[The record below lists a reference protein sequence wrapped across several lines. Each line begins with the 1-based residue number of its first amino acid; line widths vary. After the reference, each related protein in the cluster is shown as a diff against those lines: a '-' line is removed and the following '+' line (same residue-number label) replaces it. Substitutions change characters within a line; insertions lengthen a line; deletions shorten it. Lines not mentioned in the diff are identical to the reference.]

1 MKDRIIPIKNP
12 ALPFYHSDVKSKIK
26 DTIEVTYNT
35 NAFYIFCKNFEVIA
49 AEVFKFEKIKTTL
62 EQTSEPTSE
71 QTSKMS
77 TLCTSIALNTLDAG
91 YDFEDVANYLKKE
104 FNVEVVLQEDSEIDR
119 EVNEMLTLAKALTK
133 ITSTQLSRVLV
144 QCSPLFGKCS
154 KQSIELVTAYIN
166 AALVEL
172 ESSRFCNI
180 FSIYEYLLNNYSIF
194 TDVVN
199 QIEYIC
205 NSFAG
210 VTTMY
215 TENGFKD
222 LEQFKKLC
230 INTISVDKNLEMQPR
245 KFTSFEKESILL
257 YFSLGTPKH
266 NTKRIN
272 DFVNYLCKQ
281 QNISWEHWEKMLMLT
296 FKRNDLFRKVFNY
309 SYVAD
314 FVLASNSCIATTTNG
329 IAGDATDASVD
340 ATNASGDVTD
350 ASVVRG
356 DATNASGDVTDA
368 SVVRGDAN
376 LIDEET
382 LAQVKYIFSK
392 EEEII
397 QFLLDNN
404 NWENNCKTLATI
416 SLNDVLEENFRNM
429 CDNAYND
436 FSKKAYNASN
446 DCNDFSEKAYSS
458 FNEE

>member
-62 EQTSEPTSE
+62 EQTLEPTSE

-133 ITSTQLSRVLV
+133 ITSTQLNRVLV

-314 FVLASNSCIATTTNG
+314 FVLASNSCIVTTTNG
-329 IAGDATDASVD
+329 IGVDATDASVDATDASVD
-340 ATNASGDVTD
+340 ATND
-350 ASVVRG
+350 
-356 DATNASGDVTDA
+356 
-368 SVVRGDAN
+368 N
-376 LIDEET
+376 LIDEEA
-382 LAQVKYIFSK
+382 LAQIKYIFSK

>member
-12 ALPFYHSDVKSKIK
+12 ALPFYHSDVKSNIK

-77 TLCTSIALNTLDAG
+77 TLCTSIALNTLNAG
-91 YDFEDVANYLKKE
+91 YDFEDVANYLKEE

-245 KFTSFEKESILL
+245 KFTFFEKESILL

-329 IAGDATDASVD
+329 IAGDATDATDASVD
-340 ATNASGDVTD
+340 ATNASGV
-350 ASVVRG
+350 
-356 DATNASGDVTDA
+356 ATND
-368 SVVRGDAN
+368 N
-376 LIDEET
+376 LIDEED

>member
-340 ATNASGDVTD
+340 ATNASGV
-350 ASVVRG
+350 
-356 DATNASGDVTDA
+356 ATND
-368 SVVRGDAN
+368 N
-376 LIDEET
+376 LIDEED

-446 DCNDFSEKAYSS
+446 DCNDFSEEAYSS

>member
-329 IAGDATDASVD
+329 IAGDATDATDASVD
-340 ATNASGDVTD
+340 ATN
-350 ASVVRG
+350 
-356 DATNASGDVTDA
+356 A

>member
-62 EQTSEPTSE
+62 EQTLEPTSEQISE

-77 TLCTSIALNTLDAG
+77 TLCTSIALNTLNAG
-91 YDFEDVANYLKKE
+91 YDFEDVANYLKEE

-230 INTISVDKNLEMQPR
+230 INTISVDKNLEMQSR
-245 KFTSFEKESILL
+245 KFTFFEKESILL

-329 IAGDATDASVD
+329 IASD
-340 ATNASGDVTD
+340 ATNASGEVTNVSGD
-350 ASVVRG
+350 ASGV
-356 DATNASGDVTDA
+356 DTND
-368 SVVRGDAN
+368 N
-376 LIDEET
+376 LIDEEA

-436 FSKKAYNASN
+436 FSKKAYNASD

>member
-62 EQTSEPTSE
+62 KQTSEPTSE

-314 FVLASNSCIATTTNG
+314 FVLACNSCIATTTNG
-329 IAGDATDASVD
+329 IAGDASVD
-340 ATNASGDVTD
+340 ATN
-350 ASVVRG
+350 
-356 DATNASGDVTDA
+356 A

-382 LAQVKYIFSK
+382 LERV
-392 EEEII
+392 
-397 QFLLDNN
+397 
-404 NWENNCKTLATI
+404 
-416 SLNDVLEENFRNM
+416 
-429 CDNAYND
+429 
-436 FSKKAYNASN
+436 
-446 DCNDFSEKAYSS
+446 
-458 FNEE
+458 

>member
-91 YDFEDVANYLKKE
+91 YDFEDVANYLKEE

-133 ITSTQLSRVLV
+133 ITSTQLNRVLV

-329 IAGDATDASVD
+329 IAVDATDASVD
-340 ATNASGDVTD
+340 ATND
-350 ASVVRG
+350 
-356 DATNASGDVTDA
+356 
-368 SVVRGDAN
+368 N
-376 LIDEET
+376 LIDEEA

>member
-1 MKDRIIPIKNP
+1 MKNRIIPIKNP
-12 ALPFYHSDVKSKIK
+12 ALPFYYSDVKSKIK

-71 QTSKMS
+71 QTLEQTLEMS
-77 TLCTSIALNTLDAG
+77 TLCNSIALNTLNAG
-91 YDFEDVANYLKKE
+91 YDFKDVANYLKEE
-104 FNVEVVLQEDSEIDR
+104 FNVEVVSQADNKVNR
-119 EVNEMLTLAKALTK
+119 EANKILTLAETLIK
-133 ITSTQLSRVLV
+133 ITSMQLSKVLV
-144 QCSPLFGKCS
+144 QFSPLFGKCS

-245 KFTSFEKESILL
+245 KFTFFEKESILL

-266 NTKRIN
+266 NIKRIN

-314 FVLASNSCIATTTNG
+314 FVLASNSCIATTTTNG
-329 IAGDATDASVD
+329 IAGDATDASGV
-340 ATNASGDVTD
+340 ATND
-350 ASVVRG
+350 
-356 DATNASGDVTDA
+356 
-368 SVVRGDAN
+368 N
-376 LIDEET
+376 LIDEEI
-382 LAQVKYIFSK
+382 LAQIKYIFSK

-436 FSKKAYNASN
+436 FSKKAYNASD

>member
-1 MKDRIIPIKNP
+1 MKNRIIPIKNP
-12 ALPFYHSDVKSKIK
+12 ALPFYYSDVKSKIK

-62 EQTSEPTSE
+62 EQTLEPTSE

-77 TLCTSIALNTLDAG
+77 TLCTSIALNTLNAG
-91 YDFEDVANYLKKE
+91 YDFEDVANYLKEE

-245 KFTSFEKESILL
+245 KFTFFEKESILL

-314 FVLASNSCIATTTNG
+314 FVLVSNSCIATTTNG
-329 IAGDATDASVD
+329 IASDATD
-340 ATNASGDVTD
+340 ATNASV
-350 ASVVRG
+350 ASVASGV
-356 DATNASGDVTDA
+356 ATND
-368 SVVRGDAN
+368 N
-376 LIDEET
+376 LIDEED

-436 FSKKAYNASN
+436 FSKKAYNASD
-446 DCNDFSEKAYSS
+446 DCNNFSEKAYSS

>member
-1 MKDRIIPIKNP
+1 MR
-12 ALPFYHSDVKSKIK
+12 
-26 DTIEVTYNT
+26 
-35 NAFYIFCKNFEVIA
+35 
-49 AEVFKFEKIKTTL
+49 VFKTTL

-77 TLCTSIALNTLDAG
+77 TLCTSIALNTLNAG
-91 YDFEDVANYLKKE
+91 YDFEDVANYLKEE

-356 DATNASGDVTDA
+356 DA
-368 SVVRGDAN
+368 N

>member
-49 AEVFKFEKIKTTL
+49 AEIFKFEKIKTTL

-329 IAGDATDASVD
+329 IASDATDASVD

-350 ASVVRG
+350 
-356 DATNASGDVTDA
+356 D
-368 SVVRGDAN
+368 N
-376 LIDEET
+376 LIDEEA
-382 LAQVKYIFSK
+382 LAQIKYIFSK

-436 FSKKAYNASN
+436 FSKKAYNASD
-446 DCNDFSEKAYSS
+446 DCNDFSEKACSS

>member
-62 EQTSEPTSE
+62 EQTLEPTSE

-77 TLCTSIALNTLDAG
+77 TLCTSIALNTLNAG
-91 YDFEDVANYLKKE
+91 YDFEDVANYLKEE

-230 INTISVDKNLEMQPR
+230 INTISVDKNLEMQSR
-245 KFTSFEKESILL
+245 KFTFFEKESILL

-329 IAGDATDASVD
+329 IASDATDASV
-340 ATNASGDVTD
+340 
-350 ASVVRG
+350 
-356 DATNASGDVTDA
+356 
-368 SVVRGDAN
+368 DAN

-436 FSKKAYNASN
+436 FSKKAYNASDDCN
-446 DCNDFSEKAYSS
+446 DFSKKAYNASDDCNDFSEKAYSS

>member
-230 INTISVDKNLEMQPR
+230 INTISVDKTLEMQPR

-340 ATNASGDVTD
+340 ATNASGV
-350 ASVVRG
+350 
-356 DATNASGDVTDA
+356 ATND
-368 SVVRGDAN
+368 N
-376 LIDEET
+376 LIDEEA
-382 LAQVKYIFSK
+382 LAQIKYIFSK

-436 FSKKAYNASN
+436 FSKKAYNASD

>member
-12 ALPFYHSDVKSKIK
+12 ALPFYHSDVKSNIK

-77 TLCTSIALNTLDAG
+77 TLCTSIALNTLNAG
-91 YDFEDVANYLKKE
+91 YDFEDVANYLKEE

-245 KFTSFEKESILL
+245 KFTFFEKESILL

-329 IAGDATDASVD
+329 IAGDATDATDASVD
-340 ATNASGDVTD
+340 ATNASGV
-350 ASVVRG
+350 
-356 DATNASGDVTDA
+356 ATND
-368 SVVRGDAN
+368 N

-382 LAQVKYIFSK
+382 LAQIKYIFSK

-436 FSKKAYNASN
+436 FFKKAYNASD
-446 DCNDFSEKAYSS
+446 DCNNFSEKAYSS

>member
-1 MKDRIIPIKNP
+1 MKNRIIPIKNP
-12 ALPFYHSDVKSKIK
+12 ALPFYYSDVKSKIK

-71 QTSKMS
+71 QTLEQTLEMS
-77 TLCTSIALNTLDAG
+77 TLCNSIALNTLNAG
-91 YDFEDVANYLKKE
+91 YDFKDVANYLKEE
-104 FNVEVVLQEDSEIDR
+104 FNVEVVSQADNKVNR
-119 EVNEMLTLAKALTK
+119 EANKILTLAETLIK
-133 ITSTQLSRVLV
+133 ITSMQLSKVLV
-144 QCSPLFGKCS
+144 QFSPLFGKCS

-245 KFTSFEKESILL
+245 KFTFFEKESILL

-266 NTKRIN
+266 NIKRIN

-329 IAGDATDASVD
+329 IASDATDASVD
-340 ATNASGDVTD
+340 DTNASGV
-350 ASVVRG
+350 
-356 DATNASGDVTDA
+356 ATND
-368 SVVRGDAN
+368 N
-376 LIDEET
+376 LIDEEA
-382 LAQVKYIFSK
+382 LAQIKYIFSK

-436 FSKKAYNASN
+436 FSKKAYNASD
-446 DCNDFSEKAYSS
+446 DCNNFSEKAYSS

>member
-12 ALPFYHSDVKSKIK
+12 ALPFYHSDVKSNIK

-77 TLCTSIALNTLDAG
+77 TLCTSIALNTLNAG
-91 YDFEDVANYLKKE
+91 YDFEDVANYLKEE

-245 KFTSFEKESILL
+245 KFTFFEKESILL

-329 IAGDATDASVD
+329 IAGDATDATDASVD
-340 ATNASGDVTD
+340 ATND
-350 ASVVRG
+350 
-356 DATNASGDVTDA
+356 
-368 SVVRGDAN
+368 N

-382 LAQVKYIFSK
+382 LAQIKYIFSK

-436 FSKKAYNASN
+436 FFKKAYNASD
-446 DCNDFSEKAYSS
+446 DCNNFSEKAYSS

>member
-1 MKDRIIPIKNP
+1 MKNRIIPIKNP
-12 ALPFYHSDVKSKIK
+12 ALPFYYSDVKSKIK

-296 FKRNDLFRKVFNY
+296 FKRNNLFRKVFNY

-314 FVLASNSCIATTTNG
+314 FVLASNSCIATTT
-329 IAGDATDASVD
+329 SSD
-340 ATNASGDVTD
+340 ATNASGVDSV
-350 ASVVRG
+350 ASGV
-356 DATNASGDVTDA
+356 ATND
-368 SVVRGDAN
+368 N
-376 LIDEET
+376 LIDEEN

-436 FSKKAYNASN
+436 FSKKAYNASD
-446 DCNDFSEKAYSS
+446 DCNNFSEKAYSS

>member
-1 MKDRIIPIKNP
+1 MKNRIIPIKNP
-12 ALPFYHSDVKSKIK
+12 ALPFYHSDVKSNIK

-49 AEVFKFEKIKTTL
+49 SEVFKFEKIKTTS
-62 EQTSEPTSE
+62 EQTLEPTSEQTSE

-77 TLCTSIALNTLDAG
+77 TLCTSIALNTLNDG
-91 YDFEDVANYLKKE
+91 YDFEDVANYLKEE
-104 FNVEVVLQEDSEIDR
+104 FNVEVVLQEDSEIDI

-245 KFTSFEKESILL
+245 KFTFFEKESILL

-314 FVLASNSCIATTTNG
+314 FVLTSNSCIAG
-329 IAGDATDASVD
+329 VG
-340 ATNASGDVTD
+340 TNASGD
-350 ASVVRG
+350 
-356 DATNASGDVTDA
+356 ATND
-368 SVVRGDAN
+368 N
-376 LIDEET
+376 LIDEEA

-436 FSKKAYNASN
+436 FSKKAYNASD
-446 DCNDFSEKAYSS
+446 DCNDFSEKVYSS

>member
-340 ATNASGDVTD
+340 VTNASGV
-350 ASVVRG
+350 
-356 DATNASGDVTDA
+356 ATND
-368 SVVRGDAN
+368 N
-376 LIDEET
+376 LIDEEA
-382 LAQVKYIFSK
+382 LAQIKYIFSK

-436 FSKKAYNASN
+436 FSKKAYNASD
-446 DCNDFSEKAYSS
+446 DCNDFSEKACSS

>member
-49 AEVFKFEKIKTTL
+49 AEIFKFEKIKTTL

-71 QTSKMS
+71 QTLEQTLEMS
-77 TLCTSIALNTLDAG
+77 TLCNSIALNTLNAG
-91 YDFEDVANYLKKE
+91 YDFKDVANYLKEE
-104 FNVEVVLQEDSEIDR
+104 FNVEVVSQEDSEIDR

-210 VTTMY
+210 VTIMY

-245 KFTSFEKESILL
+245 KFTFFEKESILL

-266 NTKRIN
+266 NIKRIN

-314 FVLASNSCIATTTNG
+314 FVLASNSCIATTTTNG
-329 IAGDATDASVD
+329 IAGDATDASGV
-340 ATNASGDVTD
+340 ATND
-350 ASVVRG
+350 
-356 DATNASGDVTDA
+356 
-368 SVVRGDAN
+368 N
-376 LIDEET
+376 LIDEEI
-382 LAQVKYIFSK
+382 LAQIKYIFSK

-436 FSKKAYNASN
+436 FSKKAYNASD
-446 DCNDFSEKAYSS
+446 DCNDFSEKACSS

>member
-1 MKDRIIPIKNP
+1 MKNRIIPIKNP
-12 ALPFYHSDVKSKIK
+12 ALPFYYSDVKSKIK

-314 FVLASNSCIATTTNG
+314 FVLASNSCIATTT
-329 IAGDATDASVD
+329 SSD
-340 ATNASGDVTD
+340 ATNASGVDSV
-350 ASVVRG
+350 ASGV
-356 DATNASGDVTDA
+356 ATND
-368 SVVRGDAN
+368 N
-376 LIDEET
+376 LIDEED

-436 FSKKAYNASN
+436 FSKKAYNASD
-446 DCNDFSEKAYSS
+446 DCNNFSEKAYSS

>member
-62 EQTSEPTSE
+62 EQTLEPTSE

-329 IAGDATDASVD
+329 IAGDATDASGV
-340 ATNASGDVTD
+340 ATND
-350 ASVVRG
+350 
-356 DATNASGDVTDA
+356 
-368 SVVRGDAN
+368 N
-376 LIDEET
+376 LIDEEA
-382 LAQVKYIFSK
+382 LAQIKYIFSK

-436 FSKKAYNASN
+436 FSKKAYNASD

>member
-1 MKDRIIPIKNP
+1 LKDRIIPIKNP

-49 AEVFKFEKIKTTL
+49 SEVFKFEKIKTTS
-62 EQTSEPTSE
+62 EQTLEPTSE
-71 QTSKMS
+71 QTLEPTSKMS
-77 TLCTSIALNTLDAG
+77 TLCTSIALNTLNAG
-91 YDFEDVANYLKKE
+91 YDFEDVANYLKEE

-230 INTISVDKNLEMQPR
+230 INTISVDKNLEMQSR

-257 YFSLGTPKH
+257 YFSLGTPKR

-281 QNISWEHWEKMLMLT
+281 QNISWEHWEKILMLT

-314 FVLASNSCIATTTNG
+314 FVLTSNSCIATTTNG
-329 IAGDATDASVD
+329 IAGDATDASV
-340 ATNASGDVTD
+340 
-350 ASVVRG
+350 VRG
-356 DATNASGDVTDA
+356 DASGVATND
-368 SVVRGDAN
+368 N
-376 LIDEET
+376 LIDEEA
-382 LAQVKYIFSK
+382 LAQIKYIFSK

-436 FSKKAYNASN
+436 FSKKAYNASD
-446 DCNDFSEKAYSS
+446 DCNDFSEKAYNS

>member
-329 IAGDATDASVD
+329 IASDA
-340 ATNASGDVTD
+340 TD

-356 DATNASGDVTDA
+356 DASGDVTD
-368 SVVRGDAN
+368 DN
-376 LIDEET
+376 LIDEEA

-436 FSKKAYNASN
+436 FSKKAYNASD

>member
-1 MKDRIIPIKNP
+1 LKNRIIPIKNP
-12 ALPFYHSDVKSKIK
+12 ALPFYYSDVKSKIK

-296 FKRNDLFRKVFNY
+296 FKRNNLFRKVFNY

-314 FVLASNSCIATTTNG
+314 FVLASNSCIATTT
-329 IAGDATDASVD
+329 SSD
-340 ATNASGDVTD
+340 ATNASGVDSV
-350 ASVVRG
+350 ASGV
-356 DATNASGDVTDA
+356 ATND
-368 SVVRGDAN
+368 N
-376 LIDEET
+376 LIDEED

-436 FSKKAYNASN
+436 FSKKAYNASD
-446 DCNDFSEKAYSS
+446 DCNNFSEKAYSS

>member
-329 IAGDATDASVD
+329 IAGDAT
-340 ATNASGDVTD
+340 NASGV
-350 ASVVRG
+350 
-356 DATNASGDVTDA
+356 ATND
-368 SVVRGDAN
+368 N

>member
-49 AEVFKFEKIKTTL
+49 AEIFKFEKIKTTL
-62 EQTSEPTSE
+62 EQTSEP
-71 QTSKMS
+71 TSKMS

-329 IAGDATDASVD
+329 IASDA
-340 ATNASGDVTD
+340 TD

-356 DATNASGDVTDA
+356 DASGDVTD
-368 SVVRGDAN
+368 DN
-376 LIDEET
+376 LIDEEA
-382 LAQVKYIFSK
+382 LAQIKYIFSK

-436 FSKKAYNASN
+436 FSKKAYNASD
-446 DCNDFSEKAYSS
+446 DCNDFSEKACSS

>member
-49 AEVFKFEKIKTTL
+49 AEIFKFEKIKTTL

-257 YFSLGTPKH
+257 YFSLVTPKH

-329 IAGDATDASVD
+329 IASDA
-340 ATNASGDVTD
+340 TD

-356 DATNASGDVTDA
+356 DASGDVTD
-368 SVVRGDAN
+368 DN
-376 LIDEET
+376 LIDEEA
-382 LAQVKYIFSK
+382 LAQIKYIFSK

-436 FSKKAYNASN
+436 FSKKAYNASD
-446 DCNDFSEKAYSS
+446 DCNDFSEKACSS

>member
-329 IAGDATDASVD
+329 IAGDASVD
-340 ATNASGDVTD
+340 ATN
-350 ASVVRG
+350 
-356 DATNASGDVTDA
+356 A

-446 DCNDFSEKAYSS
+446 DCNDFSEKVYSS

>member
-329 IAGDATDASVD
+329 IASDATDASVVRD
-340 ATNASGDVTD
+340 DASGDVTD
-350 ASVVRG
+350 
-356 DATNASGDVTDA
+356 D
-368 SVVRGDAN
+368 N
-376 LIDEET
+376 LIDEEA

-436 FSKKAYNASN
+436 FSKKAYNASD
-446 DCNDFSEKAYSS
+446 DCNNFSEKAYSS

>member
-329 IAGDATDASVD
+329 IAGDATDASGV
-340 ATNASGDVTD
+340 ATND
-350 ASVVRG
+350 
-356 DATNASGDVTDA
+356 
-368 SVVRGDAN
+368 N
-376 LIDEET
+376 LIDEEA

>member
-49 AEVFKFEKIKTTL
+49 AEIFKFEKIKTTL

-329 IAGDATDASVD
+329 IASDATDASVD
-340 ATNASGDVTD
+340 ATNASGV
-350 ASVVRG
+350 
-356 DATNASGDVTDA
+356 ATND
-368 SVVRGDAN
+368 N
-376 LIDEET
+376 LIDEEI
-382 LAQVKYIFSK
+382 LAQIKYIFSK

-436 FSKKAYNASN
+436 FSKKAYNASD
-446 DCNDFSEKAYSS
+446 DCNNFSEKAYSS

>member
-104 FNVEVVLQEDSEIDR
+104 FNVEVVLQEDSKIDR

-340 ATNASGDVTD
+340 ATNASGV
-350 ASVVRG
+350 
-356 DATNASGDVTDA
+356 ATND
-368 SVVRGDAN
+368 N
-376 LIDEET
+376 LIDEEA
-382 LAQVKYIFSK
+382 LAQIKYIFSK

-436 FSKKAYNASN
+436 FSKKAYNASD

>member
-119 EVNEMLTLAKALTK
+119 EVNEMLILAKALTK

-329 IAGDATDASVD
+329 IAGDATDASGV
-340 ATNASGDVTD
+340 ATND
-350 ASVVRG
+350 
-356 DATNASGDVTDA
+356 
-368 SVVRGDAN
+368 N
-376 LIDEET
+376 LIDEEI
-382 LAQVKYIFSK
+382 LAQIKYIFSK

-436 FSKKAYNASN
+436 FSKKAYNASD
-446 DCNDFSEKAYSS
+446 DCNDFSEKACSS

>member
-1 MKDRIIPIKNP
+1 MKNRIIPIKNP
-12 ALPFYHSDVKSKIK
+12 ALPFYYSDVKSKIK

-71 QTSKMS
+71 QTLEQTLEMS
-77 TLCTSIALNTLDAG
+77 TLCNSIALNTLNAG
-91 YDFEDVANYLKKE
+91 YDFKDVANYLKEE
-104 FNVEVVLQEDSEIDR
+104 FNVEVVSQEDSEIDR

-245 KFTSFEKESILL
+245 KFTFFEKESILL

-266 NTKRIN
+266 NIKRIN

-314 FVLASNSCIATTTNG
+314 FVLASNSCIATTTTNG
-329 IAGDATDASVD
+329 IAGDATDASGV
-340 ATNASGDVTD
+340 ATND
-350 ASVVRG
+350 
-356 DATNASGDVTDA
+356 
-368 SVVRGDAN
+368 N
-376 LIDEET
+376 LIDEEI
-382 LAQVKYIFSK
+382 LAQIKYIFSK

-436 FSKKAYNASN
+436 FSKKAYNASD
-446 DCNDFSEKAYSS
+446 DCNDFSEKACSS

>member
-1 MKDRIIPIKNP
+1 MKNRIIPIKNP
-12 ALPFYHSDVKSKIK
+12 ALPFYYSDVKSKIK

-296 FKRNDLFRKVFNY
+296 FKRNNLFRKVFNY

-314 FVLASNSCIATTTNG
+314 FVLASNSCIATTT
-329 IAGDATDASVD
+329 SSD
-340 ATNASGDVTD
+340 ATNASGVDSV
-350 ASVVRG
+350 ASGV
-356 DATNASGDVTDA
+356 ATND
-368 SVVRGDAN
+368 N
-376 LIDEET
+376 LIDEED

-436 FSKKAYNASN
+436 FSKKAYNASD
-446 DCNDFSEKAYSS
+446 DCNNFSEKAYSS
-458 FNEE
+458 FNEEWRSD

>member
-49 AEVFKFEKIKTTL
+49 SEVFKFEKIKTTS
-62 EQTSEPTSE
+62 EQTLEPTSEQTSE

-77 TLCTSIALNTLDAG
+77 TLCTSIALNTLNAG
-91 YDFEDVANYLKKE
+91 YDFEDVANYLKEE

-166 AALVEL
+166 VALVEL

-257 YFSLGTPKH
+257 YFSLGTPKR

-281 QNISWEHWEKMLMLT
+281 QNISWEHWEKILMLT

-314 FVLASNSCIATTTNG
+314 FVLTSNSCIATTTNG
-329 IAGDATDASVD
+329 IAGDATDASV
-340 ATNASGDVTD
+340 
-350 ASVVRG
+350 VRG
-356 DATNASGDVTDA
+356 DASGVATND
-368 SVVRGDAN
+368 N
-376 LIDEET
+376 LIDEEA
-382 LAQVKYIFSK
+382 LAQIKYIFSK

-436 FSKKAYNASN
+436 FSKKAYNASD
-446 DCNDFSEKAYSS
+446 DCNDFSEKAYNS